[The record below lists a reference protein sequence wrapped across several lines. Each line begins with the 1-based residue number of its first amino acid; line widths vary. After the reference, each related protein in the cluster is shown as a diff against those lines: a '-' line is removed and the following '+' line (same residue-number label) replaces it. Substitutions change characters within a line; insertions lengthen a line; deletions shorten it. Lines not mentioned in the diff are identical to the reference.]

1 MMLIFICIFYYFLA
15 IIGCFFW
22 YYLSKFTGTDF
33 INSKSL
39 NRKRVYCIIYN
50 YFVLAYT
57 LYIFMLGKKGVI
69 ESIAILISTICI
81 LFLYLALTTSLEFA
95 VSRKKRDKSK

>member
-1 MMLIFICIFYYFLA
+1 M
-15 IIGCFFW
+15 
-22 YYLSKFTGTDF
+22 
-33 INSKSL
+33 
-39 NRKRVYCIIYN
+39 YN

-57 LYIFMLGKKGVI
+57 AFIFMLMQNGVI
-69 ESIAILISTICI
+69 KSMAILISVVCI

>member
-1 MMLIFICIFYYFLA
+1 MLIFICIFYYFLA
-15 IIGCFFW
+15 ITGCFFW
-22 YYLSKFTGTDF
+22 YYFSKFTGADF

-57 LYIFMLGKKGVI
+57 ALIYMLMQDGVI
-69 ESIAILISTICI
+69 KSMAILISVVCI

>member
-1 MMLIFICIFYYFLA
+1 MLIFICFFYYFLA
-15 IIGCFFW
+15 ITGCFFW
-22 YYLSKFTGTDF
+22 YYFSKFTGTDF

-39 NRKRVYCIIYN
+39 NRKRVYCIMYN

-57 LYIFMLGKKGVI
+57 AFIYMLMQNGVI
-69 ESIAILISTICI
+69 KSMAILISVVCI

>member
-1 MMLIFICIFYYFLA
+1 MLIFICIFYYCLA
-15 IIGCFFW
+15 ITGCFFW
-22 YYLSKFTGTDF
+22 YYFSKFTGADF

-57 LYIFMLGKKGVI
+57 ALIYMLMQDGVI
-69 ESIAILISTICI
+69 KSMAILISVVCI
-81 LFLYLALTTSLEFA
+81 LFLYLAFTISLEFA